1 VTWFESLDLLATVNA
16 LRDVMVI
23 LAALAL
29 LLMSAFASYA
39 VWQLYRLGRE
49 VHAELQPILQ
59 SVQGTSESLRGVTSF
74 VSQQLVSPASS
85 AISLGFT
92 ARGLIRSASR
102 VYAQLRQGDKRP
114 GGV

>member
-1 VTWFESLDLLATVNA
+1 MTWFESLDLLATVNA

-39 VWQLYRLGRE
+39 VFQLYRLGRE
-49 VHAELQPILQ
+49 LHAELQPILR
-59 SVQGTSESLRGVTSF
+59 SVQGTSDSLRGLSSF

-85 AISLGFT
+85 AISLGIT
-92 ARGLIRSASR
+92 SRGLIRSAGRLYSR
-102 VYAQLRQGDKRP
+102 LRQSDTSP
-114 GGV
+114 GGA